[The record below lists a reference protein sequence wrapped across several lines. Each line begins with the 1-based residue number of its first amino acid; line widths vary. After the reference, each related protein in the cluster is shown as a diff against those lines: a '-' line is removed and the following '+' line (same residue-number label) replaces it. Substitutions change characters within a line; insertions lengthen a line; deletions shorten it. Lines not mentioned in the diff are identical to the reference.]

1 MMRFSELLNRRYK
14 LFLLLCILCMI
25 LLDLVVILARPLDLT
40 EGGSSTWWMITK
52 NLENGNGYK
61 ACDEA
66 YVPNCMLTDQT
77 TAIREPLPV
86 LIYALLGTMTNNAPP
101 AFQLT
106 QLAFNLLIC
115 WLVFLLTQELGGR
128 ALGVIA
134 ALAWSVFL
142 PTLRMEAHISGDLIA
157 GSLVAAGTLF
167 LVRAVKH
174 GGLGQW
180 IGFGFM
186 FGLAVLSR
194 SSALLIAF
202 ALFLGTLIFLWAQ
215 KKRFEK
221 QWMIGLIV
229 SGLALGLT
237 VSPWVIRNQIAFGK
251 PILGTTLVGYN
262 LYRHN
267 AIVMKEVFPHYV
279 GSDEG
284 YREIEALV
292 ARIPELQTPINEAR
306 VDAIFRREALRVI
319 SANRGEYLELVLFRF
334 FPLWFNVGVLEQYGQ
349 EMLVLDYFVIA
360 QQALLLVAFLIA
372 LWKGNW
378 FLRMLALSVP
388 FFMLG
393 YMAIDSQLRYM
404 IPAMPLVISVSVIG
418 VSSFFTRR
426 PQ

>member
-1 MMRFSELLNRRYK
+1 MMRFFELLNRRYK

-40 EGGSSTWWMITK
+40 EVGSSTWWMITK

-61 ACDEA
+61 ACEEA

-186 FGLAVLSR
+186 FWLAVLSR
-194 SSALLIAF
+194 SSA
-202 ALFLGTLIFLWAQ
+202 
-215 KKRFEK
+215 
-221 QWMIGLIV
+221 
-229 SGLALGLT
+229 
-237 VSPWVIRNQIAFGK
+237 
-251 PILGTTLVGYN
+251 
-262 LYRHN
+262 
-267 AIVMKEVFPHYV
+267 
-279 GSDEG
+279 
-284 YREIEALV
+284 
-292 ARIPELQTPINEAR
+292 
-306 VDAIFRREALRVI
+306 
-319 SANRGEYLELVLFRF
+319 
-334 FPLWFNVGVLEQYGQ
+334 
-349 EMLVLDYFVIA
+349 
-360 QQALLLVAFLIA
+360 
-372 LWKGNW
+372 
-378 FLRMLALSVP
+378 
-388 FFMLG
+388 
-393 YMAIDSQLRYM
+393 
-404 IPAMPLVISVSVIG
+404 
-418 VSSFFTRR
+418 
-426 PQ
+426 